1 VSSATKRIDLLHAID
16 TDPQLL
22 QTHIAKRKPLMEAQ
36 EKTAREDVAR
46 YQQNYLVEMD
56 GIALYRSMAA
66 AEKDE
71 KRAAIFEKLAQNEER
86 HAQRWARLI
95 QSAGGAVPAHRP
107 TARVRMLGWM
117 ARQFG
122 TRRVL
127 PIISSLEA
135 RDEAGYMTQPEAAG
149 LPAEE
154 RAHSRTLR
162 AMEGLSGQEAIIGV
176 ERWHFTSRGGSLRAA
191 IFGINDG
198 LLSNFSLVM
207 GFAGAEAKP
216 EYIILAGVAGLL
228 AGSFSM
234 AAGEYVSMRAQ
245 REVFEQ
251 QIAMEKQELEMSPK
265 EEEEELALIYQ
276 AKGIPEQES
285 SELARRIIQNQKTAI
300 DTLAREELGLD
311 PSELGSP
318 WTAAASSFFAF
329 VLGAFVPVAPYVFTS
344 GVVAWLASAT
354 LSFMALFGV
363 GAVIS
368 IFTAR
373 GPLMS
378 GLRML
383 AIGVLVSGITYL
395 VGWAFGV
402 SVVG

>member
-1 VSSATKRIDLLHAID
+1 
-16 TDPQLL
+16 
-22 QTHIAKRKPLMEAQ
+22 MEK
-36 EKTAREDVAR
+36 KTATADVAR

-71 KRAAIFEKLAQNEER
+71 KRAEIFEKLAQNEER

-95 QSAGGAVPAHRP
+95 QAAGGSVPNYRR
-107 TARVRMLGWM
+107 TMRVRALGWM
-117 ARQFG
+117 ARTFG
-122 TRRVL
+122 TRRVV
-127 PIISSLEA
+127 PIISSLES
-135 RDEAGYMTQPEAAG
+135 RDEAGYMHQPEAAG

-154 RAHSRTLR
+154 RAHSRTLW
-162 AMEGLSGQEAIIGV
+162 AMSGGSSGPSSIVGT
-176 ERWHFTSRGGSLRAA
+176 ERWHLASRGGSLRAA
-191 IFGINDG
+191 VFGINDG

-216 EYIILAGVAGLL
+216 EYIVLAGVAGLL

-251 QIAMEKQELEMSPK
+251 QITMEKQELEMSPK
-265 EEEEELALIYQ
+265 EEEEELSLIYQ
-276 AKGIPEQES
+276 AKGVPEHEAS
-285 SELARRIIQNQKTAI
+285 RLAHRIVANPKTAI

-318 WTAAASSFFAF
+318 WRAAVSSFLAF
-329 VLGAFVPVAPYVFTS
+329 VVGAFVPVAPYLLASGMTAWVLS
-344 GVVAWLASAT
+344 GVG
-354 LSFMALFGV
+354 SFCALFGV
-363 GAVIS
+363 GALLS

-373 GPLMS
+373 GPIVS
-378 GLRML
+378 GARMVG
-383 AIGVLVSGITYL
+383 IGLLVSGITYT
-395 VGWAFGV
+395 VGWLLGV
-402 SVVG
+402 SVA

>member
-1 VSSATKRIDLLHAID
+1 MTCSGCLWQVISDLEFPSFELTRINRKQKYYVWKPSKRPPKQTLTVIDN
-16 TDPQLL
+16 
-22 QTHIAKRKPLMEAQ
+22 
-36 EKTAREDVAR
+36 
-46 YQQNYLVEMD
+46 NYLVEMD

-107 TARVRMLGWM
+107 TARVRMLAWM

-122 TRRVL
+122 TRRVV

-154 RAHSRTLR
+154 RSHSRTLR
-162 AMEGLSGQEAIIGV
+162 AMEGGLSGQEAIIGV
-176 ERWHFTSRGGSLRAA
+176 ERWHYTSRGGSLRAA
-191 IFGINDG
+191 VFGINDG
-198 LLSNFSLVM
+198 LVSNFSLVM

-216 EYIILAGVAGLL
+216 EYILLAGVAGLL

-265 EEEEELALIYQ
+265 EEEEELSLIYQ
-276 AKGIPEQES
+276 AKGIPEQEAAQ
-285 SELARRIIQNQKTAI
+285 LARRIIENPKTAI

-311 PSELGSP
+311 PSQLGSP
-318 WTAAASSFFAF
+318 WIAAISSFLAF
-329 VLGAFVPVAPYVFTS
+329 VVGAFVPVPLIYSIS
-344 GVVAWLASAT
+344 GMTAWLDQRFVQFACVVWRGCTACRS
-354 LSFMALFGV
+354 LPR
-363 GAVIS
+363 AVRS
-368 IFTAR
+368 
-373 GPLMS
+373 
-378 GLRML
+378 
-383 AIGVLVSGITYL
+383 
-395 VGWAFGV
+395 
-402 SVVG
+402 